1 MISIF
6 LMTQLKIFIL
16 NHSDQVWSL
25 CFIQNPAISVI
36 YTDWRKKIRVV
47 QQYIILVLV
56 LVLILVMIYH
66 NNNDNNN
73 NIYNI

>member
-36 YTDWRKKIRVV
+36 YTDWRKKRVV
-47 QQYIILVLV
+47 QQYIEIGAAV
-56 LVLILVMIYH
+56 IIFK
-66 NNNDNNN
+66 
-73 NIYNI
+73 